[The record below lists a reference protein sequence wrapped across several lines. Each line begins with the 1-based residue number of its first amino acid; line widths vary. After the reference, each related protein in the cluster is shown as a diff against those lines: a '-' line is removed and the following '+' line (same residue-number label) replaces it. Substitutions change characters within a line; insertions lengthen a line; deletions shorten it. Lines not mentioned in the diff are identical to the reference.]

1 MKDPLPP
8 AVVKV
13 AKEVFDKLGC
23 ERCLSQNRNE
33 SLHHV
38 TWGMV
43 PKEQYV
49 SPKETYFA
57 VCLSILLFNEKVK
70 LHMVSYVQ
78 MLEGWKRIDNEHMR
92 GSDYKEKARWFC
104 PSRRCNVK
112 LRGFSFKMKP

>member
-57 VCLSILLFNEKVK
+57 VCLSILLFNAGGQATYSK
-70 LHMVSYVQ
+70 LCPNVGG
-78 MLEGWKRIDNEHMR
+78 LETN
-92 GSDYKEKARWFC
+92 
-104 PSRRCNVK
+104 
-112 LRGFSFKMKP
+112 